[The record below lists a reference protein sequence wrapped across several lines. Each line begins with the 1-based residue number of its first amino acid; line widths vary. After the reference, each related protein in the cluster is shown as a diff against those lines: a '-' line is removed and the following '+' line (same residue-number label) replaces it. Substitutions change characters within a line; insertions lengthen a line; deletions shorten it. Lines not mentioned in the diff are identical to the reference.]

1 MVQALHLHP
10 GNHRVTMAEQVP
22 TAGPAH
28 RRREPGWR
36 PGKGRRLVTAADV
49 AHAEANARLA
59 AENAAW
65 AFTELEHARRY
76 GARYEI
82 RAAKQV
88 ERAARHEARLARH
101 QARVAHA
108 ADRVGPDPGS
118 AALDERH
125 HDAPFT
131 ALYVAFVVV
140 AGAVLIMLAT
150 GIV

>member
-10 GNHRVTMAEQVP
+10 GSHRVIMAEQVP
-22 TAGPAH
+22 TTGPEH
-28 RRREPGWR
+28 RRRKPGWR
-36 PGKGRRLVTAADV
+36 LGQRRRLVTAAEV

-65 AFTELEHARRY
+65 AFKELEHARRY
-76 GARYEI
+76 GARHEV

-101 QARVAHA
+101 QARMARA
-108 ADRVGPDPGS
+108 AGRIGPDPG
-118 AALDERH
+118 AALDDRH
-125 HDAPFT
+125 RDAPFF

-140 AGAVLIMLAT
+140 AGMVMIMLALDIT
-150 GIV
+150 